1 MDADNR
7 LKDTDNRLKDT
18 DNRLKDTENRLMD
31 TENRLM
37 DTDNRLN
44 DTDNRLMDTD
54 NRLMDTDNRL
64 KESDNRLMGTDNRLN
79 DTDNRL
85 MDTDNRLMDTDN
97 RLKESDNRLMGT
109 DNRLKE
115 SENQILELKNKEHKT
130 VIFSAATGGGENTI
144 GPFDTHTTL
153 IYRTLI
159 TNIGAAYSPSTGIF
173 TAPVPG
179 VYYFTIFFHVGR
191 DHGTILRLY
200 KNNELIILTHDIPS
214 TYDRADNGGNAVFLQ
229 LVQGDRV
236 YVQLRAKTH
245 VWGTDYDT
253 TFSGFL
259 VTEM

>member
-1 MDADNR
+1 MRLTIVLIVSLFSGLILAQEGDNVSEKLKAMETRLVNSETRLVNSETRLMD
-7 LKDTDNRLKDT
+7 TVT
-18 DNRLKDTENRLMD
+18 RLMD
-31 TENRLM
+31 TE
-37 DTDNRLN
+37 
-44 DTDNRLMDTD
+44 
-54 NRLMDTDNRL
+54 
-64 KESDNRLMGTDNRLN
+64 
-79 DTDNRL
+79 
-85 MDTDNRLMDTDN
+85 
-97 RLKESDNRLMGT
+97 
-109 DNRLKE
+109 NRLKE

-130 VIFSAATGGGENTI
+130 VIFSAATGGGGNTI
-144 GPFDTHTTL
+144 GPFNTDTTL

-173 TAPVPG
+173 VAPVPG

-200 KNNELIILTHDIPS
+200 KNNELIIKTHDFPS
-214 TYDRADNGGNAVFLQ
+214 TSDRADNGGNTVFLQ

-236 YVQLRAKTH
+236 YVQLGANKH